1 MGREGSSARDAG
13 PAAGKKRT
21 LLAVLGALV
30 LGAAALAGLGQAAD
44 FDELGEAFGEASP
57 LWLLGCVVGQVLAY
71 AGYIV
76 GYHSVARGQGGP
88 DFGYLTA
95 TKVVAYGFGA
105 QVVASGAGSLAVD
118 FWALRRAGEKTHA
131 ASRRV
136 LALNTIEW
144 MVLGVAAASAA
155 VAVLA
160 DRGGEAPLAMTLA
173 WIVGVPLALAALLWV
188 TAPSRRDRLGSL
200 PDGPQPERGGRS
212 PSKWGRWLVVQGRK
226 GLADVMGGAALARDL
241 VLSSRTAPGAVPGF
255 AVYWAGDLVTVWSA
269 LHAFGE
275 TVGLAALI
283 LAYATG
289 YVVAAAPL
297 PVGASGAAE
306 AAMAASLHAL
316 GIPLAPAVLAAF
328 LYRGFTF
335 WLPIGPAL
343 LALPALSRLNDEL
356 PGVGRAP
363 AAR

>member
-1 MGREGSSARDAG
+1 M
-13 PAAGKKRT
+13 
-21 LLAVLGALV
+21 
-30 LGAAALAGLGQAAD
+30 LGAAALAGLGQVAD
-44 FDELGEAFGEASP
+44 FDELREALGKASP
-57 LWLLGCVVGQVLAY
+57 LWLVGCAAGQALAY

-76 GYHSVARGQGGP
+76 GYRSVARARGGP
-88 DFGYLTA
+88 DFDYLTA

-105 QVVASGAGSLAVD
+105 HVVASGAGSLAVD
-118 FWALRRAGEKTHA
+118 FWALRRAGEKTHV

-144 MVLGVAAASAA
+144 IVLGVAAGAAA
-155 VAVLA
+155 VAVLLN
-160 DRGGEAPLAMTLA
+160 RGGEAPLAMTLA
-173 WIVGVPLALAALLWV
+173 WIVGVPLALLALAWF
-188 TAPSRRDRLGSL
+188 TASARRDRFSSL
-200 PDGPQPERGGRS
+200 PEGEAPKQRGLSLSR
-212 PSKWGRWLVVQGRK
+212 WGRWLVAQGRK

-241 VLSSRTAPGAVPGF
+241 LVHSRSAPGAVPGF
-255 AVYWAGDLVTVWSA
+255 VVYWTGDLVTVWSA

-275 TVGLAALI
+275 TVGLAALV

-289 YVVAAAPL
+289 YTVSAAPL
-297 PVGASGAAE
+297 PAGASGAAE

-316 GIPLAPAVLAAF
+316 GIPLATAVLAAF

-356 PGVGRAP
+356 PTVGRAP
-363 AAR
+363 AAS